1 MSIPAGATIDLG
13 FQGTK
18 NKFVSVEAKNGNE
31 ALELVR
37 SEKPDLVLL
46 DVDMGPGPNGFDVCR
61 QIKADDA
68 TKDIPV
74 VMLTAH
80 ESDSDR
86 AIGFAAGATQY
97 LTKPFGPL
105 ELIDTIRGIL
115 ALGALLVGIFLIWVV
130 FSQAIYTA
138 TFGYAPA
145 GTIPNFLRRLFT
157 HAWRQQGV
165 TETVN
170 RHGQASHRRIGVAR
184 GMSGSHEKAC
194 PKRNRERAEE
204 RSGDTR

>member
-1 MSIPAGATIDLG
+1 MAKLLVADDLVPIRQMVRITLSTQGWTI
-13 FQGTK
+13 
-18 NKFVSVEAKNGNE
+18 VEAKNGNE

-115 ALGALLVGIFLIWVV
+115 A
-130 FSQAIYTA
+130 
-138 TFGYAPA
+138 
-145 GTIPNFLRRLFT
+145 
-157 HAWRQQGV
+157 
-165 TETVN
+165 
-170 RHGQASHRRIGVAR
+170 HR
-184 GMSGSHEKAC
+184 
-194 PKRNRERAEE
+194 
-204 RSGDTR
+204 

>member
-1 MSIPAGATIDLG
+1 MAKLLVADDLVPIRQMVRITLSTQGWTI
-13 FQGTK
+13 
-18 NKFVSVEAKNGNE
+18 VEAKNGNE

-61 QIKADDA
+61 QIKGDDA

-115 ALGALLVGIFLIWVV
+115 AH
-130 FSQAIYTA
+130 S
-138 TFGYAPA
+138 
-145 GTIPNFLRRLFT
+145 
-157 HAWRQQGV
+157 
-165 TETVN
+165 
-170 RHGQASHRRIGVAR
+170 
-184 GMSGSHEKAC
+184 
-194 PKRNRERAEE
+194 
-204 RSGDTR
+204 

>member
-1 MSIPAGATIDLG
+1 MAKLLVADDLVPIRQMVRITLSTQGWTI
-13 FQGTK
+13 
-18 NKFVSVEAKNGNE
+18 VEAKNGNE
-31 ALELVR
+31 ALDLVR

-46 DVDMGPGPNGFDVCR
+46 DVDMGSGPNGFDVCR
-61 QIKADDA
+61 QIKADEA

-115 ALGALLVGIFLIWVV
+115 AH
-130 FSQAIYTA
+130 S
-138 TFGYAPA
+138 
-145 GTIPNFLRRLFT
+145 
-157 HAWRQQGV
+157 
-165 TETVN
+165 
-170 RHGQASHRRIGVAR
+170 
-184 GMSGSHEKAC
+184 
-194 PKRNRERAEE
+194 
-204 RSGDTR
+204 

>member
-1 MSIPAGATIDLG
+1 MAKLLVADDLVPIRQMVRITLSTQGWTI
-13 FQGTK
+13 
-18 NKFVSVEAKNGNE
+18 VEAKNGNE

-61 QIKADDA
+61 QIKADEA
-68 TKDIPV
+68 TKDIPA

-115 ALGALLVGIFLIWVV
+115 AH
-130 FSQAIYTA
+130 S
-138 TFGYAPA
+138 
-145 GTIPNFLRRLFT
+145 
-157 HAWRQQGV
+157 
-165 TETVN
+165 
-170 RHGQASHRRIGVAR
+170 
-184 GMSGSHEKAC
+184 
-194 PKRNRERAEE
+194 
-204 RSGDTR
+204 

>member
-1 MSIPAGATIDLG
+1 MAKLLVADDLVPIRQMVRITLSTQGWTI
-13 FQGTK
+13 
-18 NKFVSVEAKNGNE
+18 VEAKNGNE
-31 ALELVR
+31 ALDLVR

-61 QIKADDA
+61 QIKADEA

-86 AIGFAAGATQY
+86 AIGFPAGATQY

-115 ALGALLVGIFLIWVV
+115 AH
-130 FSQAIYTA
+130 S
-138 TFGYAPA
+138 
-145 GTIPNFLRRLFT
+145 
-157 HAWRQQGV
+157 
-165 TETVN
+165 
-170 RHGQASHRRIGVAR
+170 
-184 GMSGSHEKAC
+184 
-194 PKRNRERAEE
+194 
-204 RSGDTR
+204 

>member
-1 MSIPAGATIDLG
+1 MAKLLVADDLVPIRQMVRITLSTQGWTI
-13 FQGTK
+13 
-18 NKFVSVEAKNGNE
+18 VEAKNGNE
-31 ALELVR
+31 ALDLVR

-61 QIKADDA
+61 QIKVDQA

-86 AIGFAAGATQY
+86 AIGFAAGATHY

-115 ALGALLVGIFLIWVV
+115 AH
-130 FSQAIYTA
+130 S
-138 TFGYAPA
+138 
-145 GTIPNFLRRLFT
+145 
-157 HAWRQQGV
+157 
-165 TETVN
+165 
-170 RHGQASHRRIGVAR
+170 
-184 GMSGSHEKAC
+184 
-194 PKRNRERAEE
+194 
-204 RSGDTR
+204 

>member
-1 MSIPAGATIDLG
+1 MAKLLVADDLVPIRQMVRITLSTQGWTI
-13 FQGTK
+13 
-18 NKFVSVEAKNGNE
+18 VEAKNGQE
-31 ALELVR
+31 ALELTR

-46 DVDMGPGPNGFDVCR
+46 DVDMGPGPNGFEVCR
-61 QIKADDA
+61 QIKADEA

-115 ALGALLVGIFLIWVV
+115 AH
-130 FSQAIYTA
+130 S
-138 TFGYAPA
+138 
-145 GTIPNFLRRLFT
+145 
-157 HAWRQQGV
+157 
-165 TETVN
+165 
-170 RHGQASHRRIGVAR
+170 
-184 GMSGSHEKAC
+184 
-194 PKRNRERAEE
+194 
-204 RSGDTR
+204 

>member
-1 MSIPAGATIDLG
+1 MAKLLVADDLVPIRQMVRITLSTQGWTI
-13 FQGTK
+13 
-18 NKFVSVEAKNGNE
+18 VEAKNGNE
-31 ALELVR
+31 ALDLVR
-37 SEKPDLVLL
+37 SERPDLVLL

-61 QIKADDA
+61 QIKADEA

-115 ALGALLVGIFLIWVV
+115 AH
-130 FSQAIYTA
+130 S
-138 TFGYAPA
+138 
-145 GTIPNFLRRLFT
+145 
-157 HAWRQQGV
+157 
-165 TETVN
+165 
-170 RHGQASHRRIGVAR
+170 
-184 GMSGSHEKAC
+184 
-194 PKRNRERAEE
+194 
-204 RSGDTR
+204 